1 MVLSDTEC
9 YILVDCIDNA
19 YSVEC
24 FKIHDIKNYRSSFLF
39 NGASVS
45 VTGDNEYALSLC
57 RNKPSYPLSDIAI
70 GTWLRYRYII
80 TDQPV
85 KPDRMYK
92 EGYSDNT
99 ILVLPYG
106 ASTNLAGF
114 QYIYDID
121 LLNALTGGHDFVI
134 ARLNSLLVYTNGSLD
149 ILPYGFNWFAQQL
162 VGKVQERIEQSIDY
176 GDFREKLL
184 SYITDMY
191 NTINANVTN
200 DMLNDIMND
209 MLNDMMDLDQ
219 PDEFRYTISTI
230 SGMVNLTS
238 QLSQTSRAGFAPRS
252 ERGNRVRNLLQRKVR
267 RSINSMDSITDYMP
281 ELAID
286 VQVTETG
293 TEIVIHNPVNTFYRT
308 ILRDTQHVLYGWLAP
323 FKGLGI
329 SLMDYLQTTELAWKN
344 LQGDIK
350 SLVQP
355 AVMANYYDNNIQ
367 IIAKGR
373 ADLIYDGY
381 DIREKG
387 YYDNNREL
395 FVPLQG
401 IYLWRTKSRWH
412 A

>member
-19 YSVEC
+19 YGVEC

-57 RNKPSYPLSDIAI
+57 RNKPFYPLSDIAI
-70 GTWLRYRYII
+70 GTWLRYRYTI

-162 VGKVQERIEQSIDY
+162 VEKVQERIEQPIDY
-176 GDFREKLL
+176 DDFREKLL
-184 SYITDMY
+184 SYITDMHS
-191 NTINANVTN
+191 TIPDYNANVTN
-200 DMLNDIMND
+200 N
-209 MLNDMMDLDQ
+209 MMDLDQ

-230 SGMVNLTS
+230 SGMVNSMNRTN
-238 QLSQTSRAGFAPRS
+238 RAGFAPRS

-267 RSINSMDSITDYMP
+267 RSINPMDSITDYMP

-293 TEIVIHNPVNTFYRT
+293 TEIVIRNPVNTFYRT

-323 FKGLGI
+323 FKELGI
-329 SLMDYLQTTELAWKN
+329 SLMGYLQTTELLWKN

-381 DIREKG
+381 DIRGKG